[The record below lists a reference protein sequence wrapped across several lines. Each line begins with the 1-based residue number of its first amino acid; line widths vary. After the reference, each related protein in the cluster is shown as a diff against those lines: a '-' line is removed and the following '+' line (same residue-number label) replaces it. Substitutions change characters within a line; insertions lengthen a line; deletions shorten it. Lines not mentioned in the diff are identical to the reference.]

1 MPAWVDSC
9 VSSLLPELKRKNPKK
24 SIDAL
29 KRMAWAICQDQY
41 NRRKK
46 KRSKESMSDDLTL
59 KWDGKMAVFETL
71 TEAMKGFDEGCNIT
85 MRGEAHNILESE
97 RPKTEFAEIL
107 HTGSAHTTVDGEEV
121 LTETTDSTTVPTVTE
136 SVAETPHIFI
146 RGTAIGEG
154 VTRNLNEYLATEL
167 QQAAPTLA
175 DVPLQ
180 IDHGVRVSD
189 NAGRVLVASFD
200 PKSKSIE
207 YIARLRRSKTDA
219 FEAVQHGDIDSVS
232 IGARVNDVLCN
243 ICGESK
249 LRGGCEHVVGREY
262 EGEIATRIGV
272 GLEFFELS
280 ITPFGAYQGAN
291 VAGVISQNSMNLDDA
306 LASFTESWRNK
317 FGEKPKMSEQTNDQA
332 AEVELTE
339 AQDKLKAAEESNTV
353 LTERVKKTFAR
364 TVAEAEVEMGQRK
377 QEDLNTRVESLKSK
391 SVDALELLSEATSER
406 LVIFRRDQH
415 ATTSRSQGIV
425 SEDDEELEP
434 TEVSAEELKTFLRKE
449 WMGWP
454 EPSESAKEAVR
465 MNRRNTFHPNYNL
478 YAQRERGGR

>member
-1 MPAWVDSC
+1 
-9 VSSLLPELKRKNPKK
+9 
-24 SIDAL
+24 
-29 KRMAWAICQDQY
+29 
-41 NRRKK
+41 
-46 KRSKESMSDDLTL
+46 MSDDLSL
-59 KWDGKMAVFETL
+59 KWNGKMVVFETL
-71 TEAMKGFDEGCNIT
+71 TEAMKGFDENCKIT
-85 MRGEAHNILESE
+85 MRGEAHQILESE
-97 RPKTEFAEIL
+97 NPKVEIAEIL
-107 HTGSAHTTVDGEEV
+107 HTGSAHTTTDGQTEV
-121 LTETTDSTTVPTVTE
+121 VTEATDSTTVPTMTE
-136 SVAETPHIFI
+136 SVVETPHIFI

-167 QQAAPTLA
+167 QSAAPTLA

-180 IDHGVRVSD
+180 IDHGVKVSD

-200 PKSKSIE
+200 PTSKSIE

-232 IGARVNDVLCN
+232 IGARVNNVLCN

-249 LRGGCEHVVGREY
+249 LHGSCQHVVGREY

-291 VAGVISQNSMNLDDA
+291 VAGVISQNSINLDDA

-317 FGEKPKMSEQTNDQA
+317 FGEKPKMSEQANDHA

-339 AQDKLKAAEESNTV
+339 AQDKLKAVEESNTA
-353 LTERVKKTFAR
+353 LTERVKQTLAR
-364 TVAEAEVEMGQRK
+364 TVADAEVEMGQRK
-377 QEDLNTRVESLKSK
+377 QDDQKTRVESLKSK
-391 SVDALELLSEATSER
+391 SVDALELLSETTSER

-415 ATTSRSQGIV
+415 AGSRSQGIV
-425 SEDDEELEP
+425 SEDDEELDP
-434 TEVSAEELKTFLRKE
+434 TEVSTEELKDFLRKE

-454 EPSESAKEAVR
+454 APSESAKERVKAW
-465 MNRRNTFHPNYNL
+465 RRNTYNPNYML
-478 YAQRERGGR
+478 YAQRESGSR